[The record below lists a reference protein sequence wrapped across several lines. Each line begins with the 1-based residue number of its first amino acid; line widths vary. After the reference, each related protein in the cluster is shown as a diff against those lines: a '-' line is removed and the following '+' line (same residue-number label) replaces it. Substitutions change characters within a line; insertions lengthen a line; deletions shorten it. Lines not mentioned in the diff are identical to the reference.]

1 MTWGVD
7 FTSQA
12 RADLVGLDADV
23 SDAVTETLVGWMTTG
38 PPQENG
44 RRLAGVLFFEA
55 TLLGRYLLGY
65 PIKEDPPAFVVLWLR
80 RKPASSGEPR

>member
-12 RADLVGLDADV
+12 RADLVGLDVDA
-23 SDAVTETLVGWMTTG
+23 SDALTELLVGWMATG

-44 RRLAGVLFFEA
+44 RQLAGVLFYEA
-55 TLLGRYLLGY
+55 TLVGRYLLGY
-65 PIKEDPPAFVVLWLR
+65 SIKDDPPAFVVLWLR
-80 RKPASSGEPR
+80 RKPGALTTAN

>member
-1 MTWGVD
+1 VTWAVD

-23 SDAVTETLVGWMTTG
+23 SDALTETLLRWMATG
-38 PPQENG
+38 PPQDNG
-44 RRLAGVLFFEA
+44 RRLAGVLFYEF

-65 PIKEDPPAFVVLWLR
+65 SIKDDPPALVVLWLR
-80 RKPASSGEPR
+80 RKPGTSN